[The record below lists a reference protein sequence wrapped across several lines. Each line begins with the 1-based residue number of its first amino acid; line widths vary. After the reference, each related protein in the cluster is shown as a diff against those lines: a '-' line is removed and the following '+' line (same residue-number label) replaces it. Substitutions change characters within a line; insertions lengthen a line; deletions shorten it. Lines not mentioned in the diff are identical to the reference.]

1 MMRPGRHFTY
11 GLLALG
17 ICGLFLIGIVP
28 AQDKI
33 ETPSQKTKEAVE
45 KFIRLPTTIGKKVG
59 AWTEEARGKIE
70 QAVGGKA
77 TRRQRSEPGDL
88 APPPRAAREP
98 AAGRFRP
105 DGKRDPF
112 QPYNLKSRTTARP
125 RESLSPLER
134 YDLSQLRLVGIVW
147 DIKRPRAMVE
157 DTAGLGYIV
166 TVGTPIGNSGG
177 KVMAIQP
184 NGIMIEESYKD
195 VTGAKKKRDVSMKL
209 SVD

>member
-1 MMRPGRHFTY
+1 MRPARHFTY
-11 GLLALG
+11 GLLAFG
-17 ICGLFLIGIVP
+17 IFGLFCIGVVP

-45 KFIRLPTTIGKKVG
+45 KFIKLPATIGKKVK
-59 AWTEEARGKIE
+59 AWTDEAKGKLE
-70 QAVGGKA
+70 QAVGTKTTPRA
-77 TRRQRSEPGDL
+77 SSEEGDL
-88 APPPRAAREP
+88 TPPPKQTRQP
-98 AAGRFRP
+98 AAGRFSP

-112 QPYNLKSRTTARP
+112 QPYNLKTRTAAHS

-147 DIKRPRAMVE
+147 DIKQPRAMVE

-177 KVMAIQP
+177 KVTAIQP
-184 NGIMIEESYKD
+184 NGITIGETYKD
-195 VTGAKKKRDVSMKL
+195 VTGAMEKRDVSMKL
-209 SVD
+209 SAD

>member
-1 MMRPGRHFTY
+1 MRPGRHFTY

-70 QAVGGKA
+70 QAVGGKT
-77 TRRQRSEPGDL
+77 TRRDRSEPGDL
-88 APPPRAAREP
+88 ASPAKAAREP
-98 AAGRFRP
+98 AAGRFKP